1 METGHVVREQAA
13 DGNVWNT
20 EPAVVKGAVIAFIGA
35 IGTIAVIGGWITSD
49 EVKTLQDQAGVIIPA
64 LFVILSLVQA
74 IWTRASVWSPR
85 SAAQAAVASAERG
98 VPTLPA

>member
-1 METGHVVREQAA
+1 METPKDVREQAS
-13 DGNVWNT
+13 DGNVLNT

-35 IGTIAVIGGWITSD
+35 IGAIAVIGGWLTND
-49 EVKTLQDQAGVIIPA
+49 EVKQLQDQAGIIIPA
-64 LFVILSLVQA
+64 LFVVLSIVQA

-85 SAAQAAVASAERG
+85 SAARAAVASAERG